1 MVWLYKKKL
10 THLSG
15 GRGLFY
21 LFKWF
26 LFAFSALI
34 GVGEQYEYILY
45 CTGRYYCEKF
55 SSKLSGDV
63 IVRFHI
69 KKYIYQLISLCCY
82 EKNNEKTPFLLS
94 YNFLLLENN
103 IYLTVSEQKII
114 CMAES
119 LYIFSI
125 FTCGVTNIK

>member
-1 MVWLYKKKL
+1 LAISL
-10 THLSG
+10 AHLSG
-15 GRGLFY
+15 EEGVIL
-21 LFKWF
+21 LI
-26 LFAFSALI
+26 LMISICLSALKGGPTPFPANKCRQAI
-34 GVGEQYEYILY
+34 HI
-45 CTGRYYCEKF
+45 R
-55 SSKLSGDV
+55 KLSGDV
-63 IVRFHI
+63 IVRFLI
-69 KKYIYQLISLCCY
+69 KKYIYQLTSLCCY
-82 EKNNEKTPFLLS
+82 EKNNKKTPSPLS